1 MLMGMAGLGLC
12 LLTAV
17 GGTQGGTAA
26 AAPQELTRPAVTMRP
41 EGVMGRYVKN
51 IVAQWLLTAP
61 EVNPGMVEMMRLRD
75 RKPPYE
81 DPMPWAGEFIG
92 KYLTSAVM
100 MRRLDDDPKLDA
112 VVRATIKDFLST
124 QADDGYLGP
133 FKKEERLLG
142 NWDLWGHYH
151 AMLALY
157 TWYKDT
163 GDKAALDAATRAA
176 DLICKVYLDTG
187 KRIYD
192 AGSAEMNMA
201 VIHALGLLYRE
212 TGKPEYLRMMR
223 EIEKDWEKPPSGDY
237 LRLAKTG
244 VEYYLTPKPRW
255 ESLHPMLGLA
265 ELYRITGE
273 DQYRDALAH
282 WWGSIRRND
291 VHNTGSF
298 STNEQATGNPFM
310 PGSIETC
317 CTVAW
322 IAYSIETL
330 KLTGDPAVADALELA
345 TWNAV
350 LGYEHPSG
358 RWCTYDTPMSGK
370 RLASAHAIVF
380 QARPG
385 TPELNCCSVNGP
397 RGLAMLSEWA
407 VLAGR
412 PPSLRAERGNLSAEG
427 LYLNFFGPGTTEAK
441 LDDGAVWRFEQA
453 GAFPK
458 EGSLRVTVHPGSSKN
473 TSLFLRIPGWS
484 KETRVVV
491 NGETVENVQPGAYL
505 KIGREWKDGDII
517 AVDFDMSVRAL
528 RGDGHVD
535 WKTSLYRGPILLT
548 YDQMYNDF
556 DPADIPELDLAT
568 LKLEP
573 VTPGVGP
580 WEPITALHAAA
591 PDGRAVILVDFATA
605 GANGT
610 RYESWLPVR
619 NAPAAPF
626 NLEMPEPNARLS
638 PEDLSFSW
646 GTLPEGTEYDLSI
659 ALDKDMKEVVN
670 HVGPVKD
677 AHAVLNKMPPSGDK
691 SYYWQVTA
699 REDGQE
705 IQNSDGPRAFTI
717 DPAQPS
723 RTKGAVLRAPLHGI
737 PAPQEGKVAEERDL
751 APTAGPDGNEKSAIA
766 FNGTSSKLVYETP
779 GFPLRAYT
787 FAGWFRAE
795 NVDAADKRWHEIA
808 SAWYTSM
815 NDALRIAVQGDEL
828 VARIEQ
834 PGGGCQ
840 TPGVPVAEGK
850 WTHVALVKDGKSFRL
865 YVNGKETASVAAPE
879 MLASDPKVI
888 GIGCNPKF
896 GDIEGFQGALSGVV
910 FLRQAVSAEEIAKMA
925 ELK

>member
-1 MLMGMAGLGLC
+1 MLMGMAGLGMC
-12 LLTAV
+12 LLAAV
-17 GGTQGGTAA
+17 GGTDA
-26 AAPQELTRPAVTMRP
+26 AAPQELSRPAVTMRP

-81 DPMPWAGEFIG
+81 DPVPWAGEFVG

-100 MRRLDDDPKLDA
+100 MRRLDDDPRLDA
-112 VVRATIKDFLST
+112 VIRATIKDLLST
-124 QADDGYLGP
+124 QAEDGYLGP

-163 GDKAALDAATRAA
+163 GDQEALNAATRAA
-176 DLICKVYLDTG
+176 DLVCKTYLDTG

-201 VIHALGLLYRE
+201 VIHSLGLLYRE
-212 TGKPEYLRMMR
+212 TQKPEYLRMMR
-223 EIEKDWEKPPSGDY
+223 EIEKDWEKPPAGDY

-244 VEYYLTPKPRW
+244 VEYYQTPKPRW

-265 ELYRITGE
+265 EFFRITGE
-273 DQYRDALAH
+273 GQYRDALAH
-282 WWGSIRRND
+282 WWSSIRRTD

-310 PGSIETC
+310 SGSIETC

-370 RLASAHAIVF
+370 RLASAHSIVF
-380 QARPG
+380 QSRPG

-407 VLAGR
+407 VLANTKGI
-412 PPSLRAERGNLSAEG
+412 
-427 LYLNFFGPGTTEAK
+427 YLNFYAPGTTEAK
-441 LDDGAVWRFEQA
+441 LDDGAAWRFDQA

-458 EGSLRVTVHPGSSKN
+458 DGSLQITVHPGTTKT
-473 TSLFLRIPGWS
+473 TSLFLRIPAWS
-484 KETRVVV
+484 KKTRVRV
-491 NGETVENVQPGAYL
+491 NGADRTAGVSPALPEAQSGTYL
-505 KIGREWKDGDII
+505 EISRGWKEGDVISI
-517 AVDFDMSVRAL
+517 DFDMSWRAL

-556 DPADIPELDLAT
+556 DPAEIPELDLAA

-573 VTPGVGP
+573 VTPGVGQ
-580 WEPITALHAAA
+580 WEPITALRATAL
-591 PDGRAVILVDFATA
+591 DGKTITLVDFATA
-605 GANGT
+605 GAHGT

-626 NLEMPEPNARLS
+626 SLEIPELNARLS
-638 PEDLSFSW
+638 PEDLTFSW
-646 GTLPEGTEYDLSI
+646 GALPEGTEYALAIARDKEMKDVVQHVAGLKEAQAEVGKLS
-659 ALDKDMKEVVN
+659 ANGNET
-670 HVGPVKD
+670 
-677 AHAVLNKMPPSGDK
+677 
-691 SYYWQVTA
+691 YYWQVTA
-699 REDGQE
+699 REDNQVVKAT
-705 IQNSDGPRAFTI
+705 DGPRAFTI
-717 DPAQPS
+717 DPSQPS
-723 RTKGAVLRAPLHGI
+723 RTKGAVLRAPLHGTS
-737 PAPQEGKVAEERDL
+737 APEEGKVTEERDL
-751 APTAGPDGNEKSAIA
+751 TPAPGPDGKENGALA
-766 FNGTSSKLVYETP
+766 FNGSTSKLVYEAP

-787 FAGWFRAE
+787 LAAWFRAE
-795 NVDAADKRWHEIA
+795 GVDANDKHWHEIA
-808 SAWYTSM
+808 SAWYAGS
-815 NDALRIAVQGDEL
+815 NDALRVAITGDEL
-828 VARIEQ
+828 IARIEQ
-834 PGGGCQ
+834 PGGCPQ
-840 TPGVPVAEGK
+840 TPGVRVEEGK
-850 WTHVALVKDGKSFRL
+850 WTHVALVKDGNALRL
-865 YVNGKETASVAAPE
+865 YVNGKETGSVAVPE
-879 MLASDPKVI
+879 LLASDPKKI
-888 GIGCNPKF
+888 GIGCNPVF
-896 GDIEGFQGALSGVV
+896 GDIEGFQGAISGVV
-910 FLRQAVSAEEIAKMA
+910 FLRQAADAEEIAKMA
-925 ELK
+925 EAK